1 MNQRRKLTKDERM
14 AVYEKTNGH
23 CAYCGCELEYKDM
36 QVDHVIP
43 INGWSEQGEDTLDN
57 MLPAC
62 RSCNHY
68 KSRSTLEGFRK
79 MVENMKKFEAE
90 REQFY
95 LDFLDICHSF
105 DPFRFKFYKRLFL
118 ESFHPKYRSQ
128 KKLYDG
134 YYGGWWRD
142 SDGRP
147 CANPI
152 QLIDIDSVS
161 DGEICI
167 ERDDSCIYAVY
178 LKKDDCLIKIDP
190 QIMWQ

>member
-43 INGWSEQGEDTLDN
+43 INGWSEQGEDTMDN

-79 MVENMKKFEAE
+79 MVENMLK
-90 REQFY
+90 
-95 LDFLDICHSF
+95 
-105 DPFRFKFYKRLFL
+105 LFL
-118 ESFHPKYRSQ
+118 CVIASPIKTLFALAWSHLLHTQSNSILSNFVISSVIRSFSMSSIKNTQ
-128 KKLYDG
+128 KMSLT
-134 YYGGWWRD
+134 
-142 SDGRP
+142 
-147 CANPI
+147 N
-152 QLIDIDSVS
+152 
-161 DGEICI
+161 
-167 ERDDSCIYAVY
+167 
-178 LKKDDCLIKIDP
+178 
-190 QIMWQ
+190 